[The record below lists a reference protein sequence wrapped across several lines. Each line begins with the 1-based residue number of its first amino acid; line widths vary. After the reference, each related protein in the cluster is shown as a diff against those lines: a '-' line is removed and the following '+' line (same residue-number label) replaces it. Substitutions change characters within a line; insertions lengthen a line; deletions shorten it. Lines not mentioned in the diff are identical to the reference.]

1 MICQIACKISVIRQW
16 WNADNISHGQ
26 GKPQNGQGNVREK
39 SGNFVRAHGWTP
51 WFSFKKIHLKML
63 FGKWHPF
70 CLGLNLLSK
79 IHAFSFNKM
88 HLKML
93 SAKWQQFCLAS
104 LWYIVG
110 IYPTKYVHSFVVL
123 CFVMMRLSVLIGYIS
138 VVYPSSSGSWF
149 NMKMSS
155 YQ

>member
-1 MICQIACKISVIRQW
+1 MYISKLTIIGSDNGLSPGQHQAIVWTNAETLLTGPVGTSFYEILIKI
-16 WNADNISHGQ
+16 H
-26 GKPQNGQGNVREK
+26 
-39 SGNFVRAHGWTP
+39 T
-51 WFSFKKIHLKML
+51 FSFKKIHLKML

-110 IYPTKYVHSFVVL
+110 IYPIKYVHSFVVL